1 MRDGE
6 AAPKMRDTIKPGHH
20 VKQPRQDGRALFERI
35 VLPLRDELMRKAL
48 RVTGDA
54 ADAEDLVQESLLKAL
69 SAVHTLEDP
78 LRARAWV
85 HTIMHNAFVSMCR
98 RNARRPSVPL
108 EPAEMDAM
116 ESRTPQ
122 RPAGLCFD
130 LERAMV
136 DLDSAFRDAVVLCD
150 LEGYTY
156 EEAAGT
162 IGCPVGTLMSRLYRA
177 RRKLRSAL
185 DGPEQLAVTA

>member
-1 MRDGE
+1 
-6 AAPKMRDTIKPGHH
+6 MRDTIRAGHH
-20 VKQPRQDGRALFERI
+20 VEDTRQDGRELFDRI
-35 VLPLRDELMRKAL
+35 VLPLRDELLRKAL

-69 SAVHTLEDP
+69 GAVHTLEDP
-78 LRARAWV
+78 ARARAWV
-85 HTIMHNAFVSMCR
+85 HTIMHNTFATLCR
-98 RNARRPSVPL
+98 KNARRPAVSL

-116 ESRTPQ
+116 PSRAPHT
-122 RPAGLCFD
+122 PAGLGLD

-136 DLDSAFRDAVVLCD
+136 GLDGAFRDAFVLCD
-150 LEGYTY
+150 VEGFSY

-185 DGPEQLAVTA
+185 DDQERLALTA

>member
-1 MRDGE
+1 
-6 AAPKMRDTIKPGHH
+6 MRDTIKPGHH
-20 VKQPRQDGRALFERI
+20 VKDPRQDGRELFDRI
-35 VLPLRDELMRKAL
+35 VLPLRDELMRKAM

-69 SAVHTLEDP
+69 CAVHTLEDP
-78 LRARAWV
+78 ARARAWV
-85 HTIMHNAFVSMCR
+85 HTIMHNTFATMCR
-98 RNARRPSVPL
+98 KNARRPSFAI

-116 ESRTPQ
+116 ESRAPQ
-122 RPAGLCFD
+122 RSAGLCFD

-136 DLDSAFRDAVVLCD
+136 GLDTAFRDAVVLCD
-150 LEGYTY
+150 LEGFSY

-185 DGPEQLAVTA
+185 DGPEQLTVTA